1 VPRIIDTITGIAVY
15 IYQDLE
21 AAQNGEAFG
30 GSGFLV
36 DVPHETNGSLHSY
49 YVVTNKH
56 VVQRAGTP
64 VIRINRKS
72 GDSPFECFPTKQ
84 DEWESH
90 PEGDDIAVFLLKTE
104 SDWKE
109 LKINVVRLDQFV
121 TPQLVVDEDIGIGD
135 DTVMVGRF
143 INHEG
148 KQQNSPAVRFGNIA
162 MMPTEKIVCE
172 HDIAQEAFLVEVR
185 SLPGYSGSAVLIY
198 SPCATNDMSQ
208 RRRGHERIGL
218 PTPKKGDELKMPSEQ
233 FFDGDRP
240 KGPFLLGI
248 DFCHIHRRSEVKH
261 PASGSAGW
269 FVEENTG
276 MAGVIPAW
284 KIIDILKS
292 EKLMKQRRQVS
303 DRINAEASKVS
314 LDSAERPS
322 QATQLTKDGIEI
334 PILTEDQFF
343 SDLQKASRKIEPRKN

>member
-15 IYQDLE
+15 VYQDLE
-21 AAQNGEAFG
+21 AAQNGEAYG

-36 DVPHETNGSLHSY
+36 DVPQETNASLHSY
-49 YVVTNKH
+49 YAVTNKH

-72 GDSPFECFPTKQ
+72 DDPAFECIPTQ
-84 DEWESH
+84 QAQWEFHS
-90 PEGDDIAVFLLKTE
+90 EGADVAAFLLKTE

-148 KQQNSPAVRFGNIA
+148 KQRNSPAVRFGNIA
-162 MMPTEKIVCE
+162 MMPTEKIVC
-172 HDIAQEAFLVEVR
+172 DNAIDQEAFLVEVR

-218 PTPKKGDELKMPSEQ
+218 PTPKKGDEFKMPSEQ

-248 DFCHIHRRSEVKH
+248 DFCHILRRSAVKH
-261 PASGSAGW
+261 PESNSTGW

-284 KIIDILKS
+284 KIADLLLKN
-292 EKLMKQRRQVS
+292 ERLMKQRREVS
-303 DRINAEASKVS
+303 DRVNAQASRVS
-314 LDSAERPS
+314 LDSSERPP
-322 QATQLTKDGIEI
+322 QATQLSKDGIEI
-334 PILTEDQFF
+334 PIPTEDQFF
-343 SDLQKASRKIEPRKN
+343 GDLEKASRKKD